1 MRELSVDTVPEMG
14 IFKNFSLDL
23 QWAFHWLE
31 TNDRAICGYRTGDGN
46 F

>member
-1 MRELSVDTVPEMG
+1 MRELSVDTVPKMG
-14 IFKNFSLDL
+14 IFKTVSLDL

-31 TNDRAICGYRTGDGN
+31 TNGTAICGYRTGDDN